1 MSRLRNL
8 TESIQEFTT
17 GYVED
22 EYDPAVADEAATRI
36 RSSQREWES
45 DVIYVD
51 ETGFLVDGE
60 QYWVWTFVTDDEVLY
75 MVEESRGSQVL
86 ENVLGEEF
94 AKDATLSCEV
104 VRRIQRITGSY
115 SHAGRICY
123 QRLRPLLTG
132 TLRHN
137 SCVKSCLSS
146 TMI

>member
-60 QYWVWTFVTDDEVLY
+60 QYW
-75 MVEESRGSQVL
+75 S
-86 ENVLGEEF
+86 
-94 AKDATLSCEV
+94 
-104 VRRIQRITGSY
+104 
-115 SHAGRICY
+115 GR
-123 QRLRPLLTG
+123 
-132 TLRHN
+132 
-137 SCVKSCLSS
+137 S
-146 TMI
+146 